1 MFCVSYTDEG
11 LHRDKTRTETLAQ
24 ARMYLLETVYALD
37 RYGAHTGGAAI
48 WVNRCDASRC
58 DGEHGYPDKAF
69 SLGKRG
75 GVVKVHV

>member
-1 MFCVSYTDEG
+1 MYCVSYFDQG
-11 LHRDKTRTETLAQ
+11 WHSDKARVATIAQ
-24 ARMYLLETVYALD
+24 ARLYLLETVYALD
-37 RYGAHTGGAAI
+37 KFAAHTDGATI
-48 WVNRCDASRC
+48 FVNRCDALRC